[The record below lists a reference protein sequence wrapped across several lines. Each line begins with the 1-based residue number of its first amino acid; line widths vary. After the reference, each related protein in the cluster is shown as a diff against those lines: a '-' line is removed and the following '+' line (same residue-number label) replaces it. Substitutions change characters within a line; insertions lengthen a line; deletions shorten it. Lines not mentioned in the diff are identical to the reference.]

1 MSHNLNI
8 SRHMELFDPDK
19 FEHPVTIIGA
29 GATGSWLALALAKL
43 GITDITVYDFDV
55 VEEHNIPNQAFR
67 VSTIIHE
74 NDTDVHTSD
83 IGAYKVNALREL
95 VRESTGTII
104 NIVNEKF
111 VDQRLSGV
119 VFLMVDS
126 MSARK
131 EIWENSIKLKPT
143 VKLLIEPRMGL
154 DVGRIY
160 NVDPTDMNHIKKYE
174 DTYYGDDVA
183 EVSACGAS
191 KTVITSALGITSW
204 CSRQLINFYNKE
216 ELDNEILIDFKYNN
230 IFTTR
235 WDK

>member
-19 FEHPVTIIGA
+19 FEYPVTIIGA

-43 GITDITVYDFDV
+43 GITDITVYDFDII
-55 VEEHNIPNQAFR
+55 EEHNVPNQAYSISNVGDFK
-67 VSTIIHE
+67 IEALYE
-74 NDTDVHTSD
+74 N
-83 IGAYKVNALREL
+83 IKYE
-95 VRESTGTII
+95 TGTSIK
-104 NIVNEKF
+104 VKNEKF
-111 VDQRLSGV
+111 TNQRLSGV

-131 EIWENSIKLKPT
+131 EIWENSIKLKPA
-143 VKLLIEPRMGL
+143 VKLLVEPRMGL

-160 NVDPTDMNHIKKYE
+160 NVDPMDMNQIKKYE

-191 KTVITSALGITSW
+191 MTVITSALGITSW
-204 CSRQLINFYNKE
+204 CGRQLINWHNKE

-230 IFTTR
+230 LITTR
-235 WDK
+235 W